1 MRTDATVGYLE
12 ELNRRFEYSPNKMT
26 PLRRMADPEEI
37 ANAVLFLASDEASYI
52 TGVTL
57 HVAGGR

>member
-1 MRTDATVGYLE
+1 MDEAELPLAPSRLTPMRRLG
-12 ELNRRFEYSPNKMT
+12 T
-26 PLRRMADPEEI
+26 PVEVAH
-37 ANAVLFLASDEASYI
+37 AVLFLASQEASYI